1 MADTATAPSTA
12 GTSHSAAVPGLR
24 VGIIGLGTMGGG
36 MASRL
41 LDKEWDV
48 TVHNRTAARS
58 AAWADRAPV
67 AASPAELATRAD
79 VVLVS
84 VADEAAVEQV
94 LFGQDGVCGALRVGG
109 VVVDASTVSPDFA
122 RATAERAART
132 GHPVLDAR
140 ALGNG
145 QHARQGELRFMVGGD
160 PAVFARV
167 RPVLDALGKEV
178 TLLGGHGAGAAMKLV
193 LNMLMGIEMQALAEA
208 VVLGEGAGLA
218 RGDILRTIAAS
229 GFSSP
234 VMRFKSGVMGRR
246 AFDTPDFRL
255 ALMRKDLGLVRAEA
269 QRSGVP
275 LPAAEAAYT
284 ALTVAVQHGL
294 GEQDCAAVLALMED
308 WAGREAPPPLPPGAL
323 PAGGPPNGGPP
334 SNAARGGRPS

>member
-1 MADTATAPSTA
+1 MADTATAPTTA
-12 GTSHSAAVPGLR
+12 GTPGQRPVPGLR
-24 VGIIGLGTMGGG
+24 VGVIGLGTMGGG

-41 LDKEWDV
+41 LDQSWDV
-48 TVHNRTAARS
+48 TVHNRTAAR
-58 AAWADRAPV
+58 ALAWAEKAPV
-67 AASPAELATRAD
+67 AASPAELAARAD

-94 LFGQDGVCGALRVGG
+94 LFGPDGVCGALRVGG
-109 VVVDASTVSPDFA
+109 VVVEASTVSPGFA

-145 QHARQGELRFMVGGD
+145 QHARRGELRFMVGGD
-160 PAVFARV
+160 PAVFGRV

-218 RGDILRTIAAS
+218 RADILRTVAAS

-234 VMRFKSGVMGRR
+234 VMRFKAGVMGRR
-246 AFDTPDFRL
+246 AFEDADFRL
-255 ALMRKDLGLVRAEA
+255 SLMRKDMGLVRAEA
-269 QRSGVP
+269 QRAGVP
-275 LPAAEAAYT
+275 LVAADAAYT
-284 ALTVAVQHGL
+284 TLTAAVQHGL

-308 WAGREAPPPLPPGAL
+308 WAGR
-323 PAGGPPNGGPP
+323 
-334 SNAARGGRPS
+334 